1 MQHTKGPAAVWGCW
15 KRALPHLSMSQ
26 LNWPQGLL
34 ELKAHVKPTCP
45 PRAGGKGDLSQLS
58 TESLQETRAPQPG
71 RGHFATRLGSGPSVC
86 VLPSLLSSQ
95 SSPHRSLPLLLCP
108 LSSEKGEH
116 LLGTTWDI
124 QSQQGQATPPPL
136 RPNKEVQERRSSGSQ
151 QSHRQPHSN
160 CWETHPKTKL
170 NIRYGQVQPLHVFW
184 LVVQSF

>member
-1 MQHTKGPAAVWGCW
+1 MDRWQEDHQSTQELLEGPARAGPICFLSAVGPGTGSVQHTKGPAAVWGCW

-86 VLPSLLSSQ
+86 VHPSL
-95 SSPHRSLPLLLCP
+95 SPHPSHTLFFKNRISL
-108 LSSEKGEH
+108 
-116 LLGTTWDI
+116 
-124 QSQQGQATPPPL
+124 
-136 RPNKEVQERRSSGSQ
+136 
-151 QSHRQPHSN
+151 
-160 CWETHPKTKL
+160 
-170 NIRYGQVQPLHVFW
+170 
-184 LVVQSF
+184 